1 MRVFLNPG
9 HAPCGCPDPG
19 AVNSGTG
26 LRECDV
32 AKNIADLVERY
43 LTKAGVSVSGNLQS
57 DDLFEIVSTANN
69 LDVDVF
75 VSIHC
80 NAFNGVANGTEVW
93 HYHTSKYGKQLA
105 ECIQR
110 QIVDALGTTDRG
122 VKGAVPGE
130 NGLYVLSNTDA
141 VSVLVETAFI
151 DHVDD
156 EVLLRTKQ
164 DEFARAIARGIT
176 DFEQETLNR

>member
-32 AKNIADLVERY
+32 AKNIADLVEKHI
-43 LTKAGVSVSGNLQS
+43 TKAGVSVSGNLQS
-57 DDLFEIVSTANN
+57 DDLWEVVSTANN

-80 NAFNGVANGTEVW
+80 NAFNGVANGTETW

-110 QIVDALGTTDRG
+110 QIVGAIGTTDRG
-122 VKGAVPGE
+122 VKGAVPHTD
-130 NGLYVLSNTDA
+130 NSLYVLNNTDA
-141 VSVLVETAFI
+141 VAVLVETAFI
-151 DHVDD
+151 DNAED

-176 DFEQETLNR
+176 DFEQATLN